1 MTTICKLLGMS
12 KSWYYETRS
21 TQASR
26 LEYEQT
32 IIAHVRDIRKEFPHY
47 GVRPL
52 WKQLARDEVF
62 IGRDK
67 LSKLLFRHNMLLSQ
81 QKKKVKT
88 SIAGSYQ
95 GEMNNLVKDM
105 EVTKVNQVL
114 YTDITYI
121 ISTEGILYLS
131 AIMDAY
137 SRKIV
142 SYSINDNLRTDGSL
156 DCLQKAIK
164 KIGVPDGLIHHS
176 DRGSQYTSHRYLKQL
191 VDHNIQPSFTGVG
204 RCYDNPFIERFF
216 RTIKHEFGLSQ
227 IIKDKKIAMKLIHS
241 AIDSYNKRRL
251 HSALNYQTPD
261 EVYYG

>member
-1 MTTICKLLGMS
+1 MITICKLLGKS

-26 LEYEQT
+26 LEYEQM
-32 IIAHVRDIRKEFPHY
+32 IIAHVRDIRKEFPNY

-67 LSKLLFRHNMLLSQ
+67 LSNILRDKNMLLPQ

-95 GEMNNLVKDM
+95 GEMDNLVKDM
-105 EVTKVNQVL
+105 EITKVNQVWF
-114 YTDITYI
+114 TDITYI
-121 ISTEGILYLS
+121 ISSEGILYLS
-131 AIMDAY
+131 AIMDAH

-142 SYSINDNLRTDGSL
+142 SYSINNNLRTDGSL

-164 KIGVPDGLIHHS
+164 KVGVPDGLIHHS
-176 DRGSQYTSHRYLKQL
+176 DQGSQYTSQRYLKKL

-227 IIKDKKIAMKLIHS
+227 IIKDKKMAIKLINNV
-241 AIDSYNKRRL
+241 IDSYNKRRL
-251 HSALNYQTPD
+251 HSALNYQTPN
-261 EVYYG
+261 EVYYA

>member
-12 KSWYYETRS
+12 KSWYYDTLS
-21 TQASR
+21 AQAGR
-26 LEYEQT
+26 LEYEQM
-32 IIAHVRDIRKEFPHY
+32 IIAHVRNIRREFPNY
-47 GVRPL
+47 GTRPL
-52 WKQLARDEVF
+52 WKQLARNGVF

-67 LSKLLFRHNMLLSQ
+67 LSNILRKHNMLISQ
-81 QKKKVKT
+81 QKKRVKT
-88 SIAGSYQ
+88 SIASSYQ

-105 EVTKVNQVL
+105 DITRINQVL

-121 ISTEGILYLS
+121 ISTQGIIYLS

-176 DRGSQYTSHRYLKQL
+176 DQGSQYTSHRYLKL
-191 VDHNIQPSFTGVG
+191 LLDNNMLPSFTGVG
-204 RCYDNPFIERFF
+204 RCYDNAFIERFF
-216 RTIKHEFGLSQ
+216 RTIKYEFGLNL
-227 IIKDKKIAMKLIHS
+227 IIKDKKTAIKLINS
-241 AIDSYNKRRL
+241 VIDSYNKRRL

-261 EVYYG
+261 EVYYD